1 MKPKVLFFF
10 RQSNAQKAAFFR
22 LCVVLLLVAVSSC
35 STSRKAVSRAQ
46 VSRSDSVAVSMTEQG
61 RVVERVFQTDTLC
74 RKAEQSETT
83 ESSETFENSETIA
96 ETITTTTDTLGC
108 TVRTEQRT
116 ITRRTSTAATTHA
129 DRMATTTERAATTME
144 RRLDSLRTLVAQQCA
159 VQTFDSMA
167 YQQTKQPAVT
177 ASPWQ
182 RLTSRVGEF
191 AFIAL
196 LLILFAYLMR
206 KFIISKLKL

>member
-10 RQSNAQKAAFFR
+10 QQPNARKAAFFH
-22 LCVVLLLVAVSSC
+22 LCAVLLLVVVSSC
-35 STSRKAVSRAQ
+35 STSRKAVSGAQ
-46 VSRSDSVAVSMTEQG
+46 VSRSDSVAVSMAEQG
-61 RVVERVFQTDTLC
+61 RVGERVFQADTLC
-74 RKAEQSETT
+74 RKAETSETS
-83 ESSETFENSETIA
+83 ESSENSDQTETVT
-96 ETITTTTDTLGC
+96 ETITTTTDTLGR

-116 ITRRTSTAATTHA
+116 ITRRTTTAATAHA
-129 DRMATTTERAATTME
+129 DRVATTTERAATTME

-159 VQTFDSMA
+159 VQTFDSAA
-167 YQQTKQPAVT
+167 YQQTKQPAT
-177 ASPWQ
+177 NASPWQ

>member
-10 RQSNAQKAAFFR
+10 QQPHACKAAFFR
-22 LCVVLLLVAVSSC
+22 LCAVLLLVVVSSC
-35 STSRKAVSRAQ
+35 STSRKVVSGAQ
-46 VSRSDSVAVSMTEQG
+46 MSRSDSVAVSMTEQD
-61 RVVERVFQTDTLC
+61 RVGERVFQADTLC
-74 RKAEQSETT
+74 RKAEQSETSK
-83 ESSETFENSETIA
+83 SSETSDQTETIV

-116 ITRRTSTAATTHA
+116 ITRRTSIAATAHA

-159 VQTFDSMA
+159 VQTFDSTA
-167 YQQTKQPAVT
+167 YQQTKQPAAT

-196 LLILFAYLMR
+196 LFILFAYLMR